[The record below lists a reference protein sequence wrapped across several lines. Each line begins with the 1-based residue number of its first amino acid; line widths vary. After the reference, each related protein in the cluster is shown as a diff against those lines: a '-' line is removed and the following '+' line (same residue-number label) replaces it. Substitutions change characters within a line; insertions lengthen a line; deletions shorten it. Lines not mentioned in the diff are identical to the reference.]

1 MKRIVRKIRSIV
13 VVLVGGCLLTS
24 CDPEEK
30 INSWI
35 QTWYLSNGTKESIYC
50 QFDDGDQ
57 HEIRPGKRYE
67 IYKTY
72 LPYNA
77 VKDFSI
83 FFRESDYQTLTIYSE
98 SGEPV
103 KIWVRE
109 NAGVSGKQ
117 FWNAKDWQEV
127 ELNEPADAQDAT
139 WVFKITA
146 RDLSE

>member
-67 IYKTY
+67 IYKTTTV
-72 LPYNA
+72 P
-77 VKDFSI
+77 
-83 FFRESDYQTLTIYSE
+83 
-98 SGEPV
+98 
-103 KIWVRE
+103 
-109 NAGVSGKQ
+109 
-117 FWNAKDWQEV
+117 
-127 ELNEPADAQDAT
+127 
-139 WVFKITA
+139 
-146 RDLSE
+146 